1 MLFTVLWSSWIA
13 TVPEKLL
20 LEQIDKTTRSIKLA
34 GVMIEIRVKETGVGV
49 GPVKD
54 TGRTAVTIEFPTQTD
69 TTIGDGDK
77 VLVPIRVRSIFM
89 DKRSNK
95 QSTWPPLMLLMRT
108 QLHAPWDLEALI
120 APRYRLSDM

>member
-1 MLFTVLWSSWIA
+1 MLFIVLGSSWIA
-13 TVPEKLL
+13 TVPGKLL
-20 LEQIDKTTRSIKLA
+20 LEQTDETTRSIELA
-34 GVMIEIRVKETGVGV
+34 GGMEISLKEIGVGV
-49 GPVKD
+49 GHVKD
-54 TGRTAVTIEFPTQTD
+54 TGRTAVTIELPTQTG
-69 TTIGDGDK
+69 TTIGNGAK
-77 VLVPIRVRSIFM
+77 VLIPIRVRSIFM